1 MDNNT
6 SGESKHIS
14 EAHKSII
21 ESLNYAREDLD
32 MPILS

>member
-14 EAHKSII
+14 EAHKSTI